1 MAQGYFIAGTDTGVG
16 KSRVAAGLLRAFAHS
31 GLRAVG
37 MKPVASGCTPG
48 PDGLRSDDALQLMAA
63 ANVTAPYGSINPY
76 AFEPAISPHLAA
88 MQAGTRIELQTIL
101 DHYELL
107 SATAD
112 VVIVEG
118 AGGWM
123 APLGR
128 VLTAEHLAKA
138 LALPVILVVGL
149 RLGCLNHALLT
160 ASAIRAAGLPLA
172 GWVANT
178 VEPSMSFPDEN
189 IETLNQRIDAPL
201 LGRIPDLP
209 IAELAR
215 IEALLDIGNL

>member
-1 MAQGYFIAGTDTGVG
+1 MGRGYFIAGTDTGVG
-16 KSRVAAGLLRAFAHS
+16 KTLVATGLLHAFVRA

-37 MKPVASGCTPG
+37 MKPVASGCMRGPG
-48 PDGLRSDDALQLMAA
+48 GLRSDDALQLMAA
-63 ANVTAPYGSINPY
+63 ANVEARYGSINPY
-76 AFEPAISPHLAA
+76 AFEPAVSPHIAA

-107 SATAD
+107 AGAAD

-118 AGGWM
+118 VGGWM
-123 APLGR
+123 APLGH

-138 LALPVILVVGL
+138 LALPVVLVVGM

-160 ASAIRAAGLPLA
+160 ASAIHAAGLRLA
-172 GWVANT
+172 GWVANA
-178 VEPSMSFPDEN
+178 VEPSMLCVDEN
-189 IETLNQRIDAPL
+189 IATLEQRIAAPL

-209 IAELAR
+209 AEDFT
-215 IEALLDIGNL
+215 ALVASLDIKNL